1 VTTPQLTRE
10 QKASHF
16 RAIVDRRARMSV
28 DWQLSPEGGE
38 ILARL
43 IPGQPLE
50 TVLTFDVNADRADIS
65 AVAAMPDDMDFLI
78 TAVRELGAELRA
90 LRPAPAK
97 PKDFAA
103 ECAMKCADAGFQR
116 WLHEVHGLDNAS
128 DPVRAATRVRG
139 MLDID
144 SRAKL
149 NTDPAAAD
157 RWRRMVRDSED
168 WLKRTRR

>member
-1 VTTPQLTRE
+1 MMPQLTRE
-10 QKASHF
+10 QKASRF

-28 DWQLSPEGGE
+28 DWQLTPEGGE
-38 ILARL
+38 IVARL
-43 IPGQPLE
+43 IAGQPLE
-50 TVLTFDVNADRADIS
+50 TVLTFDINADRDDIA
-65 AVAAMPDDMDFLI
+65 AVATLPDDVDFLI
-78 TAVRELGAELRA
+78 NAVRELGAKLRA
-90 LRPAPAK
+90 THPAPAK
-97 PKDFAA
+97 PKDYAA

-128 DPVRAATRVRG
+128 DSVRVATRVRG
-139 MLDID
+139 MLEID

-157 RWRRMVRDSED
+157 RWRQMVRDAED